1 MTLIAWTLIKSESV
15 RVPGKNFRSL
25 AGKPLFA
32 WILETLESVH
42 ELERIVV
49 NTDAP
54 DELRAHGLVES
65 QRLVLRERRP
75 ELCGND
81 VSANQLFA
89 ADLPELDADTFLLTH
104 ATNPFLRA
112 QTVRRA
118 LETYARERASGA
130 ADSLFSVSR
139 RQVRTY
145 SLRGAPLNHD
155 PARLV
160 PTQTLEPWLEENSC
174 LYLFSRESF
183 EATGSRI
190 GERPLPFETP
200 KSESVDIDDE
210 EDWELAVRIA
220 SGLVGL

>member
-1 MTLIAWTLIKSESV
+1 LTLVAWTLIKSESV
-15 RVPGKNFRSL
+15 RVPGKNFRGL

-32 WILETLESVH
+32 WILETLDSVL
-42 ELERIVV
+42 ELDRIIV

-54 DELRAHGLVES
+54 DELRAHGLVETE
-65 QRLVLRERRP
+65 RLVLRERRP
-75 ELCGND
+75 ELRGNE

-89 ADLPELDADTFLLTH
+89 ADLPDLEADSFLLTH

-112 QTVRRA
+112 ETIRRA
-118 LETYARERASGA
+118 LETYARERARDA

-139 RQVRTY
+139 RQLRTY

-160 PTQTLEPWLEENSC
+160 PTQALEPWLEENSC

-183 EATGSRI
+183 ETTGSRI
-190 GERPLPFETP
+190 GERPILFETP
-200 KSESVDIDDE
+200 KWESVDIDDE
-210 EDWELAVRIA
+210 EDWDLAVRIA